1 MAREIV
7 RRKGFNPFA
16 DSIGLEVGETGDGF
30 ARFVMPVAAHIMNPH
45 RVVHGAAI
53 YAMADNGMGAALY
66 TTLADDET
74 CSTIEIKINYM
85 RPVTA
90 GTLICDTT
98 VVHRGRSTAVLESA
112 ITNDGQL
119 VARAQGTFS
128 IGARRETP

>member
-16 DSIGLEVGETGDGF
+16 DLIGLEVGEAGEGS
-30 ARFVMPVAAHIMNPH
+30 ARFVLPAAAHIMNPH

-66 TTLADDET
+66 TTLAEHES

-85 RPVTA
+85 RPVSA
-90 GTLICDTT
+90 GTLVCDTT
-98 VVHRGRSTAVLESA
+98 VVHRGRTTAVLESV
-112 ITNDGQL
+112 ITNGGEL

-128 IGARRETP
+128 IGARRETL